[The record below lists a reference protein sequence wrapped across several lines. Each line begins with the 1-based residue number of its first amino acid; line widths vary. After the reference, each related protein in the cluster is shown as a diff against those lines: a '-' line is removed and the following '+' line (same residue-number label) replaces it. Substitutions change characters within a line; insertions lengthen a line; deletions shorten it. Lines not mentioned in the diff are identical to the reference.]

1 MLEQVGL
8 FSEQQFHLLTA
19 LSGRTE
25 MACTA
30 VLCPYLRGWELGGDV
45 PIDGSGEEL
54 FPQDVLELL
63 GQDLLLLH
71 TAVVLQRQDHGVLR
85 GLRSNMH
92 TWRSALVGLL
102 SSPKG
107 FIQA

>member
-1 MLEQVGL
+1 MEQDNAGTGWPI
-8 FSEQQFHLLTA
+8 LLTA

-25 MACTA
+25 MPCTA
-30 VLCPYLRGWELGGDV
+30 VLCPYLWGWELGGDV

-71 TAVVLQRQDHGVLR
+71 AAVVLQGQDHRVVR

-92 TWRSALVGLL
+92 RWRSALMGLV
-102 SSPKG
+102 SSHKG

>member
-1 MLEQVGL
+1 MLGQVGL
-8 FSEQQFHLLTA
+8 FSELQIHLLAT

-25 MACTA
+25 KPCTA
-30 VLCPYLRGWELGGDV
+30 VLCPYLWGWELGGDM

-71 TAVVLQRQDHGVLR
+71 AAVVL
-85 GLRSNMH
+85 
-92 TWRSALVGLL
+92 
-102 SSPKG
+102 
-107 FIQA
+107 